1 MSSAYRKEEAGRL
14 RQGWRVMAI
23 GQRAPHLRERWWLRP
38 PSALGGP
45 LCSFLEELDPL
56 MLSDP
61 CADMNPRGKIHQ
73 QRETGSFWFSDE
85 QPWGQGPAGC
95 LRISNECVYEAE
107 ERGLRRRRRNTD
119 FTHHHLYR

>member
-1 MSSAYRKEEAGRL
+1 MERRGWQTQAGMEGDGHTAESTPL
-14 RQGWRVMAI
+14 KGEVVAQTPI
-23 GQRAPHLRERWWLRP
+23 CP
-38 PSALGGP
+38 GGP

-61 CADMNPRGKIHQ
+61 CADMDPRGKIHQ

-95 LRISNECVYEAE
+95 LRISDECVYEAE